1 MFNVRLKKVRF
12 TKAVLAISFVILIV
26 LDASASGSVLR
37 RNRRE
42 IIDSDSGHAN
52 GASILTA
59 VAPTS
64 SEIAADDVSI
74 DRVHSLEINDK
85 SNKNNEERVG
95 VADISNTNSSTTSK
109 YSQNDIIISN
119 LTGSTT
125 LPSTTMPSTTLPPSS
140 TTDVNNAI
148 ATDVLDESHPGYQHE
163 YNGAKHNQ
171 R

>member
-1 MFNVRLKKVRF
+1 MFNVRLKNVRF
-12 TKAVLAISFVILIV
+12 TKAVLAISFVVLIV
-26 LDASASGSVLR
+26 LDATASGSVLR

-42 IIDSDSGHAN
+42 IIDSGSGHAN
-52 GASILTA
+52 GDSFLPA

-64 SEIAADDVSI
+64 SEITADDVSI

-85 SNKNNEERVG
+85 SNKSNGDRIGAV
-95 VADISNTNSSTTSK
+95 DISNTNSSTTSK

-119 LTGSTT
+119 LNASTT
-125 LPSTTMPSTTLPPSS
+125 LPSTTLPPPPS

-148 ATDVLDESHPGYQHE
+148 ATDILSESHPDYQHT
-163 YNGAKHNQ
+163 KHNQ

>member
-1 MFNVRLKKVRF
+1 MFNVRLKSVRF
-12 TKAVLAISFVILIV
+12 TKSVLAISFVVLIV
-26 LDASASGSVLR
+26 LDATTNAHVLR

-52 GASILTA
+52 GGTILPA

-64 SEIAADDVSI
+64 SETVAEDVPI
-74 DRVHSLEINDK
+74 DRGHSLE
-85 SNKNNEERVG
+85 SNNNTNKIQNKTNGERVG
-95 VADISNTNSSTTSK
+95 VHDISNTNSSTTSE

-119 LTGSTT
+119 LNGSTT
-125 LPSTTMPSTTLPPSS
+125 LPSTTLLPSS

-148 ATDVLDESHPGYQHE
+148 ATDVRVEKHSDHQHE
-163 YNGAKHNQ
+163 HDGAKHNQ